1 MALAEYQGTGYNRER
16 DLAVKLLTGGRALRG
31 HTSQRATA
39 QRRLAYSSN
48 AVHAARFD
56 LRLIFIDAD
65 RGGNPFD
72 GFFADLAQA
81 VVVR

>member
-1 MALAEYQGTGYNRER
+1 MALAEYQQRGPDNRDR
-16 DLAVKLLTGGRALRG
+16 DPAVKLLTRRGGSCTWSYG
-31 HTSQRATA
+31 STA
-39 QRRLAYSSN
+39 VSYSSN

-72 GFFADLAQA
+72 GFFADLAQS